1 MTDSGPKRGRG
12 RKEKKV
18 TANVH
23 KKKKEKTKTKTN
35 KKTKNEGDYQ
45 RRSDG
50 SFSGHKTETL
60 KISYLNQLSTAFSL
74 VQESHNHAQLE
85 TEE

>member
-1 MTDSGPKRGRG
+1 M
-12 RKEKKV
+12 
-18 TANVH
+18 TANDH
-23 KKKKEKTKTKTN
+23 KKKKKKEK
-35 KKTKNEGDYQ
+35 KKEGDNQ

-60 KISYLNQLSTAFSL
+60 KISYLNQLSIAFSF
-74 VQESHNHAQLE
+74 VQKSHNHAQLE